1 MPTIITAS
9 ELRTVLGVS
18 SSLYSDSI
26 LNDIIDTSETVVL
39 PLLVKY
45 FAPIGRAEL
54 VSNVAI
60 FTTVGEH
67 KFDIGQSVVVAGV
80 SATLNATYTITDV
93 SEDLTEFSVAKTNAD
108 ILPFNVIPSGTATL
122 SSASTYVG
130 NSAVEQA
137 VIVVSV
143 EVFQSRTAAG
153 GQIEG
158 VDFAPSPYRMGRSL
172 YSRVSGLLGSYIDV
186 ESIVG

>member
-18 SSLYSDSI
+18 SSLYSDAI
-26 LNDIIDTSETVVL
+26 LNDIIDTSETVIL

-45 FAPIGRAEL
+45 STPIISAEL
-54 VSNVAI
+54 TDNVVT
-60 FTTVGEH
+60 FTTLGDH
-67 KFDIGQSVVVAGV
+67 KFTEGQSVVVTGV
-80 SATLNATYTITDV
+80 SSTLNGTYTITSVTD
-93 SEDLTEFSVAKTNAD
+93 SEFAAAKTNAN
-108 ILPFNVIPSGTATL
+108 ITEFNCIPAGLATA
-122 SSASTYVG
+122 ANAATYVG

-158 VDFAPSPYRMGRSL
+158 VDFAPAPYRMGRSL
-172 YSRVSGLLGSYIDV
+172 YNRISGLLGSYVDV

>member
-1 MPTIITAS
+1 MPTIITAT

-18 SSLYSDSI
+18 SSLYSDAV
-26 LNDIIDTSETVVL
+26 LNDIIDTSESVIL

-45 FAPIGRAEL
+45 ESPVNYHERI
-54 VSNVAI
+54 SNVATLYTLGAHNFI
-60 FTTVGEH
+60 
-67 KFDIGQSVVVAGV
+67 IGSSVVVNIGHVGFDGTKTVTAVPTGD
-80 SATLNATYTITDV
+80 SFSFANTGADLEKNAI
-93 SEDLTEFSVAKTNAD
+93 
-108 ILPFNVIPSGTATL
+108 IPSGTATL
-122 SSASTYVG
+122 NGASTYVG

-172 YSRVSGLLGSYIDV
+172 YSRVAGLLGSYIDV